1 MTRPGE
7 TRIWHRLS
15 VAARTQGQGAGT
27 IRTGAVQCMHP
38 LQPTHQSFRTCGTML
53 KLFLRLCACVR
64 GYVCV
69 CVCSLEVGNCHRN
82 KCIHGAEARA
92 HFSLWC
98 VTSSPLYL

>member
-1 MTRPGE
+1 
-7 TRIWHRLS
+7 
-15 VAARTQGQGAGT
+15 
-27 IRTGAVQCMHP
+27 
-38 LQPTHQSFRTCGTML
+38 ML
-53 KLFLRLCACVR
+53 KLFLRLCVCVR